1 MAQIELARELNIC
14 MWILHLLPDS
24 AIAWTLNT
32 ILIAG
37 ALVTVAGFF
46 VKFIPFVNTYRTPV
60 QIAGVLLLTIGV
72 YFEGGYS
79 TEMAWRERV
88 REVEAKVADAEKK
101 SQETNVE
108 VVTKFVKRTQIVREK
123 GQDIVTYI
131 DREVIKNQEVIQFV
145 ENCPI
150 PEIIVNTHNA
160 AARNQPIEGKK

>member
-1 MAQIELARELNIC
+1 

-24 AIAWTLNT
+24 LIAVIVNT

-46 VKFIPFVNTYRTPV
+46 VKFVPFVNTYRTPV
-60 QIAGVLLLTIGV
+60 QIAGVLLLTTGV

-88 REVEAKVADAEKK
+88 REVEAKVAEAEKK

-108 VVTKFVKRTQIVREK
+108 VVTKFVTRTQIVREK
-123 GQDIVTYI
+123 GRDIVNYI
-131 DREVIKNQEVIQFV
+131 DREVVKNQEVIRFV

-150 PEIIVNTHNA
+150 PEVIVNTHNA
-160 AARNQPIEGKK
+160 AALNRPIGENK